1 MKNKNCSCSKSKK
14 KSKIRVVICFK
25 AEKIYFD
32 TLDYGINYGMSNSYS
47 NTQIPDILISP
58 TIKTSINGDPD

>member
-1 MKNKNCSCSKSKK
+1 M
-14 KSKIRVVICFK
+14 VICFK

-32 TLDYGINYGMSNSYS
+32 SLDYGMSNSYS